1 MNRHQAK
8 EILVLYRPGT
18 ADAHDPA
25 FAEALQLCERDPE
38 LKRWLDEHCALYLA
52 LRAKFKQMP
61 VPEGLKEQ
69 ILSERKVHLTPL
81 WRRRSVV
88 LAAVAAVAVL
98 TGLITLWP
106 PPREDIGFAV
116 YRERMTGL
124 ALAGYAMDLATNDP
138 AQIRAHLA
146 QFGAPSDY
154 VVPAALQKATLTG
167 CAIERWQRTK
177 VSMVCFRSGQPVARG
192 QASDLWLFVI
202 DRASVPD
209 APAAASPTVTPV
221 NRATTASW
229 SEDGKTYVLVTDR
242 DAAFLRNFL

>member
-1 MNRHQAK
+1 
-8 EILVLYRPGT
+8 
-18 ADAHDPA
+18 
-25 FAEALQLCERDPE
+25 
-38 LKRWLDEHCALYLA
+38 
-52 LRAKFKQMP
+52 
-61 VPEGLKEQ
+61 
-69 ILSERKVHLTPL
+69 
-81 WRRRSVV
+81 
-88 LAAVAAVAVL
+88 
-98 TGLITLWP
+98 
-106 PPREDIGFAV
+106 
-116 YRERMTGL
+116 MTGL

-192 QASDLWLFVI
+192 QASDLFRDIKAVGI
-202 DRASVPD
+202 RQSVPG
-209 APAAASPTVTPV
+209 APAAASPSVTPV